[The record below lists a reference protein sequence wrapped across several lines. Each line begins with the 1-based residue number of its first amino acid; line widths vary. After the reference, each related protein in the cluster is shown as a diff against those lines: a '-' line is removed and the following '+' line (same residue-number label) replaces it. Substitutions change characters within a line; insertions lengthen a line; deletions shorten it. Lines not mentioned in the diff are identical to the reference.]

1 MDSDI
6 NHEEYVDVDDFAA
19 IAQKKMS
26 RCLAICNYIYQSD
39 HSDDCLTRPLLGEV
53 LGGCTQLVEFL
64 DACGA
69 RNNQTWYYMRHLM
82 TAGKLFASVG
92 YGLLHIEYSLDI
104 YDLLSDLSQIKKATD
119 AAIKFNNGVIFNFA
133 SEVVREGKEI
143 GLKIPEKAVVKDEFA
158 ELLPES
164 RLPQDKISQKICS
177 SEETIARLS
186 TTFLNLAAEADSLH
200 SVNKSNP
207 DLYYTFF
214 PSLLSEELIRVLEHK
229 FHSLQ
234 SMYDTYIANTYTE
247 HEDDK
252 LSYLRGHASLIYHLL
267 EQATKYCHYFERHL
281 YIRQSED
288 FNHPL
293 VDPDELLVV
302 LVEYF
307 LKYVSEYLKDAVQLS
322 QKMLSKYA
330 EKGSI
335 TVPVPKYRGFHVRPS
350 TLVAKICLHYGS
362 EVKMHL
368 EGEEYDASAPL
379 DLFRANEYINAV
391 KRRRLA
397 AQVADMHLEAPADTS
412 KLTDAV
418 KIVVQKLAYEQRI
431 VIYENP
437 LPIREFKPIELNE
450 DLFSQL
456 VLTEITRLLAMGKLD
471 IESQL
476 EITFTGDIRVLK
488 DLEILVKNGYGEDE
502 FGNNIPLPIELS
514 YLKR

>member
-1 MDSDI
+1 MDFEI
-6 NHEEYVDVDDFAA
+6 NQEEYIDADDFIG
-19 IAQKKMS
+19 IAQKKLS
-26 RCLAICNYIYQSD
+26 RCIALAYYINQIECN
-39 HSDDCLTRPLLGEV
+39 DDLITRPLLGE
-53 LGGCTQLVEFL
+53 LQTNCTQLVEFL

-82 TAGKLFASVG
+82 AAGKLFANVG
-92 YGLLHIEYSLDI
+92 YGLLHILHSLDT
-104 YDLLSDLSQIKKATD
+104 YNLLSDLERIKQATFE
-119 AAIKFNNGVIFNFA
+119 AIRFNNKVIFNLA
-133 SEVVREGKEI
+133 SEISRVAQEI
-143 GLKIPEKAVVKDEFA
+143 GLAVPEQQLGDADFA
-158 ELLPES
+158 ETLPKA

-186 TTFLNLAAEADSLH
+186 TTFLNLAAEAESLH
-200 SVNKSNP
+200 TINTSNP
-207 DLYYTFF
+207 DLYYTYF
-214 PSLLSEELIRVLEHK
+214 PSLLSEELIRVLENK

-247 HEDDK
+247 HEDEK
-252 LSYLRGHASLIYHLL
+252 LCYLRGHATLIYHLL
-267 EQATKYCHYFERHL
+267 ELSTQYCHYFERHL

-293 VDPDELLVV
+293 VDPDNLLKII
-302 LVEYF
+302 VEYY
-307 LKYVSEYLKDAVQLS
+307 LTYVNEYLKDAVQLS

-335 TVPVPKYRGFHVRPS
+335 TVSVPKYRGFHVRPS

-362 EVKMHL
+362 EVKMLL
-368 EGEEYDASAPL
+368 EGEQYDASAPL

-397 AQVADMHLEAPADTS
+397 AQVSDMHLEAPEDTTQ
-412 KLTDAV
+412 LTEAV
-418 KIVVQKLAYEQRI
+418 KSVVYKLAFEQRI

-437 LPIREFKPIELNE
+437 LPIREFKPLELDE

-471 IESQL
+471 IESELQ
-476 EITFTGDIRVLK
+476 ITFTGDVRVLQ